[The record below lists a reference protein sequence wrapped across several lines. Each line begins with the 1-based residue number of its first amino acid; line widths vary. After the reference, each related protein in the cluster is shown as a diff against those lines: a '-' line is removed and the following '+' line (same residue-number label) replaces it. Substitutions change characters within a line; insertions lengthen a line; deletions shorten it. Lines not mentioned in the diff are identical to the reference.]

1 MASAPSEIQTP
12 PPAPISDDEDTAADL
27 PLTMAASVVLTSLP
41 RDAAKALEGAG
52 ELKQDKG
59 IYFVPITY
67 SSLDLPVWCPHPLM
81 ASLYFSTRPPNSPRS
96 GVHNF
101 TSTCFP
107 FCIFPNK
114 LFLSF
119 SRFCC
124 LFRLLRPLSLRLA
137 QPAPVGGGAIS
148 LISVCRSDG
157 ALPARGFGA
166 APAAARLQGV
176 IGAALRDGGAV
187 PAAEVGGPR

>member
-67 SSLDLPVWCPHPLM
+67 YSLDLPVWCPRPLM
-81 ASLYFSTRPPNSPRS
+81 ASLSFSTRPPIRPAAVSRILHP
-96 GVHNF
+96 
-101 TSTCFP
+101 CAFP
-107 FCIFPNK
+107 FAYFLISYFY
-114 LFLSF
+114 LFLVFVVF
-119 SRFCC
+119 SASYAPS
-124 LFRLLRPLSLRLA
+124 RLGWLNP
-137 QPAPVGGGAIS
+137 
-148 LISVCRSDG
+148 CW
-157 ALPARGFGA
+157 
-166 APAAARLQGV
+166 
-176 IGAALRDGGAV
+176 
-187 PAAEVGGPR
+187 

>member
-1 MASAPSEIQTP
+1 MASAPSEVQTP

-59 IYFVPITY
+59 IYFVPFSY
-67 SSLDLPVWCPHPLM
+67 SSLDLPIWCSRPLT
-81 ASLYFSTRPPNSPRS
+81 ASPSFSTRPPNSPRS
-96 GVHNF
+96 GVQNF
-101 TSTCFP
+101 ASLCFP

-119 SRFCC
+119 PPPTPPSR
-124 LFRLLRPLSLRLA
+124 LGWLSQPPLVEEL
-137 QPAPVGGGAIS
+137 
-148 LISVCRSDG
+148 CR
-157 ALPARGFGA
+157 
-166 APAAARLQGV
+166 
-176 IGAALRDGGAV
+176 
-187 PAAEVGGPR
+187 

>member
-96 GVHNF
+96 SVQNF
-101 TSTCFP
+101 YLHVLP
-107 FCIFPNK
+107 
-114 LFLSF
+114 
-119 SRFCC
+119 
-124 LFRLLRPLSLRLA
+124 LLY
-137 QPAPVGGGAIS
+137 IS
-148 LISVCRSDG
+148 
-157 ALPARGFGA
+157 
-166 APAAARLQGV
+166 
-176 IGAALRDGGAV
+176 
-187 PAAEVGGPR
+187 